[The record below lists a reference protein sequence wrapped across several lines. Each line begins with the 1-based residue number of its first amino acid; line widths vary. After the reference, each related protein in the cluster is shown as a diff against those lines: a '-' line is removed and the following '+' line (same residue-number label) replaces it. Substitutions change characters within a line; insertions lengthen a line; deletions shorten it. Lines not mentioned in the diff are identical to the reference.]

1 MSEAIVALLRAVN
14 FAAQKH
20 ARQRRKGEATEP
32 YVNHVIEVA
41 GMLADATAAG
51 DPILLIAGVL
61 HDTVEDTA
69 TTPDEIAAE
78 FGAEVS
84 DLVAEVTD
92 DKSLEKQVR
101 KRLQVENTPGK
112 SARAK
117 MIKLADKTSNLRAI
131 IASPPK
137 DWDSARKREYFEW
150 ARQVT
155 DGCRGVNVELEAWF
169 DEAYEA
175 GLETLG
181 QYRP

>member
-1 MSEAIVALLRAVN
+1 MSEAVVDLLRAVN
-14 FAAQKH
+14 LAATKH
-20 ARQRRKGEATEP
+20 AHQRRKGEAAEP

-41 GMLADATAAG
+41 GMLAEATAAG

-61 HDTVEDTA
+61 HDTVEDTE

-78 FGAEVS
+78 FGAEVA

-92 DKSLEKQVR
+92 DKSLETQER
-101 KRLQVENTPGK
+101 KRLQVEKTPYK
-112 SARAK
+112 SARAR

-131 IASPPK
+131 MASPPK
-137 DWDSARKREYFEW
+137 DWDSARKREYLEW
-150 ARQVT
+150 ARKVT
-155 DGCRGVNVELEAWF
+155 DGCRGVNVELEASF

-181 QYRP
+181 QDRP

>member
-1 MSEAIVALLRAVN
+1 MSEAVVALLRAVN

-20 ARQRRKGEATEP
+20 AHQRRKGEAAEP

-41 GMLADATAAG
+41 GMLAEATSAG
-51 DPILLIAGVL
+51 DPILLIAGLL
-61 HDTVEDTA
+61 HDTIEDTG
-69 TTPDEIAAE
+69 TTPDEITAA
-78 FGAEVS
+78 FGTEVS

-92 DKSLEKQVR
+92 DKSLEEQVR
-101 KRLQVENTPGK
+101 KHLQVEKTPYK

-137 DWDSARKREYFEW
+137 DWDSARKRAYFAW

-155 DGCRGVNVELEAWF
+155 DGCRGVNAELEAWF
-169 DEAYEA
+169 DEAYKA

-181 QYRP
+181 QEG